1 MKNILSE
8 NIARFRRSKGYT
20 QEELAG
26 KLNLSPQAV
35 SKWENAL
42 SMPEGT
48 KLSEIAR
55 LFQIS
60 LDELLPSARE
70 YGEHHLSI
78 YGLICGMAVMAISL
92 LLFL

>member
-35 SKWENAL
+35 SKWENGISEPTTTNLIAL
-42 SMPEGT
+42 AKLFGVAPE
-48 KLSEIAR
+48 
-55 LFQIS
+55 
-60 LDELLPSARE
+60 DLLQE
-70 YGEHHLSI
+70 
-78 YGLICGMAVMAISL
+78 VQK
-92 LLFL
+92 

>member
-35 SKWENAL
+35 SKWENA
-42 SMPEGT
+42 
-48 KLSEIAR
+48 
-55 LFQIS
+55 QS
-60 LDELLPSARE
+60 LPDITSFPVLPTAGNG
-70 YGEHHLSI
+70 Y
-78 YGLICGMAVMAISL
+78 
-92 LLFL
+92 